1 MAVTVNDNAKFRR
14 LWPQVES
21 TEIVQHVNGYSSRF
35 DDLAFRQ
42 SARPRPSVDIAPNRG
57 QRRDLRQSLEDSG
70 SADVASMKN
79 AIRSAQRFDGLRPKK
94 PVCIGDHSK
103 DRRSQNHHKPILVP
117 SQTAGNSKAILRRT
131 PAGEVQIPP
140 TEQNLVE
147 VLRRYWGYHQ
157 FRPRQENV
165 IRSLLAARDTCVV
178 MPTGGGKSLCYQL
191 PAVILGKT
199 AVVVSPLIA
208 LMQDQAA
215 QLAQMG
221 IPANVINSHQS
232 PAERRHVMEHATR
245 GEYRLL
251 YLSPER
257 LAAGNTFEWLS
268 KVPVGFFAV
277 DEAHCISEWGHEF
290 RPDYRQLS
298 RLRTSFPQLPIAAF
312 TASAT
317 QQVRHDI
324 LKQLQMRDPHLYIA
338 SFHRKNLNYLVHE
351 CEART
356 QMELLS
362 SALKHYAGESVIV
375 YSPTIRRV
383 EETVEY
389 LEENGIAAVP
399 YHAKMEAPMRRQNQ
413 ERWMSDEVRVLVGT
427 IAFGLGINKPA
438 VRAVIHLSLP
448 QSIEQYY
455 QEAGRAG
462 RDGRPADC
470 VLLWQKRD
478 HVLLEYFINKIS
490 DDAERE
496 RATVRKRVISRFADS
511 HGCRHRQ
518 ICQHFGESPKWE
530 KCGRCDNCGVKP
542 EWLKNE
548 TYMPQVRDRFSDV
561 NRGANLGSYD
571 YPRILPT
578 DKPRAKV
585 APSGEANPQLADYL
599 REWRRNMA
607 RENKVPAYIVLHDS
621 TLEELCRRRPKT
633 LAELKQVG
641 GIGEKKAEVYGVE
654 ILQALR
660 NFGEGARATQTASRE
675 PAPAEQTLKLLNEG
689 HSFEEI
695 ARIRARQIS
704 TIVHT
709 VASLIETGQV
719 KLNSKW
725 ISPDAQPLIEAA
737 CEKHGVEKLKDIK
750 EAVPPYVSFEDI
762 RLVVAHLRAE
772 NPVKCKTA

>member
-1 MAVTVNDNAKFRR
+1 MPETGPN
-14 LWPQVES
+14 
-21 TEIVQHVNGYSSRF
+21 
-35 DDLAFRQ
+35 LAE
-42 SARPRPSVDIAPNRG
+42 A
-57 QRRDLRQSLEDSG
+57 
-70 SADVASMKN
+70 
-79 AIRSAQRFDGLRPKK
+79 
-94 PVCIGDHSK
+94 
-103 DRRSQNHHKPILVP
+103 
-117 SQTAGNSKAILRRT
+117 
-131 PAGEVQIPP
+131 
-140 TEQNLVE
+140 
-147 VLRRYWGYHQ
+147 LRRYWGYHE
-157 FRPRQENV
+157 FRPKQENV
-165 IRSLLAARDTCVV
+165 IRSLLAAHDTCVV

-191 PAVILGKT
+191 PAVISGKT

-221 IPANVINSHQS
+221 IPAAAINSFQS
-232 PAERRHVMEHATR
+232 SAERRQVMEKAAR

-251 YLSPER
+251 YLSPEK
-257 LAAGNTFEWLS
+257 LAAESTFDWLA

-298 RLRTSFPQLPIAAF
+298 RLRTSFPGIPIAAF

-317 QQVRHDI
+317 RQVRHDI

-338 SFHRKNLNYLVHE
+338 SFHRQNLSYIVHE

-356 QMELLS
+356 QMELLAR
-362 SALKHYAGESVIV
+362 ALRQYAGESVIV

-389 LEENGIAAVP
+389 LEENGIAAIP

-448 QSIEQYY
+448 KSIEQYY

-478 HVLLEYFINKIS
+478 HVLLDYFIGKIS

-496 RATVRKRVISRFADS
+496 RSSERKRVISRFADS
-511 HGCRHRQ
+511 KRCRHRQ
-518 ICQHFGESPKWE
+518 ICVHFGETPKWE
-530 KCGRCDNCGVKP
+530 NCGNCDSCGTKP
-542 EWLKNE
+542 EWLQKE
-548 TYMPQVRDRFSDV
+548 IVRVDLPEVTARQTRFPPTSSPSFYTPQLRSE
-561 NRGANLGSYD
+561 
-571 YPRILPT
+571 
-578 DKPRAKV
+578 KPRARDLT
-585 APSGEANPQLADYL
+585 PTEADPALAEYL
-599 REWRRNMA
+599 REWRRTMA
-607 RENKVPAYIVLHDS
+607 RENKVPAYMILHDS
-621 TLEELCRRRPKT
+621 TLEELCRRRPSNF
-633 LAELKQVG
+633 AELKQVP
-641 GIGEKKAEVYGVE
+641 GIGEKKADLYGAE
-654 ILQALR
+654 LLQALR
-660 NFGEGARATQTASRE
+660 NFGGGARATPNVSRE
-675 PAPAEQTLKLLNEG
+675 PAPAEQTLRLLNEG
-689 HSFEEI
+689 RSFEEI

-704 TIVHT
+704 TVICT
-709 VASLIETGQV
+709 VASLIESGQV
-719 KLNSKW
+719 KLDSKW

-737 CEKHGVEKLKDIK
+737 CLKQGVERLKDIK

-772 NPVKCKTA
+772 NRVRAKTT